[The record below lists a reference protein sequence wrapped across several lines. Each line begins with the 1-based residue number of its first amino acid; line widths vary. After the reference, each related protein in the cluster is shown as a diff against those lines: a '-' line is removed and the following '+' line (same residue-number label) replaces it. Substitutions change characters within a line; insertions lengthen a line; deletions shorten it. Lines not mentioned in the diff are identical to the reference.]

1 MYKEKIDLSRLPKH
15 IAFIMDG
22 NGRWAQARG
31 QQRSYGHIA
40 GADTLEATLRCATKL
55 GIPYVT
61 FYAFSTE
68 NWNRPQSEVNTLL
81 DLMLKHLEENI
92 FMNNDVKFLLIG
104 DLENMPDNLR
114 NASIQLMDKTKNNKA
129 ITMAVAFNYS
139 SRWEL
144 AYVTRQIADEVK
156 RGELNINDISAE
168 TIDSHMATRTMP
180 NPDLLIRTGGEQRLS
195 NFLLWQTAYSELYFT
210 DTYWP
215 DFDDECLYKAIVD
228 YQGRQRRFGK
238 TGEQVSEENK

>member
-1 MYKEKIDLSRLPKH
+1 MYKEQIDMARLPQH

-31 QQRSYGHIA
+31 QQRSYGHFA
-40 GADTLEATLRCATKL
+40 GADALDAILRCAAKL

-68 NWNRPQSEVNTLL
+68 NWNRPKDEVSTLF
-81 DLMLKHLEENI
+81 DLMLKNLVDKS
-92 FMNNDVKFLLIG
+92 FMENDVKFLLVG
-104 DLENMPDNLR
+104 DLENVPQNLR
-114 NASIQLMDKTKNNKA
+114 EASERLMEQTKNNKT

-144 AYVTRQIADEVK
+144 AHAAKMIAKEVK
-156 RGELNINDISAE
+156 DGKLNPDDITGD
-168 TIDSHMATRTMP
+168 TIDSHLATCMMP

-195 NFLLWQTAYSELYFT
+195 NFLLWQLAYAELYFT

-215 DFDDECLYKAIVD
+215 DFNDECLYKAIVD

-238 TGEQVSEENK
+238 TGEQVTENK

>member
-1 MYKEKIDLSRLPKH
+1 MARLPQH

-31 QQRSYGHIA
+31 QQRSYGHFA
-40 GADTLEATLRCATKL
+40 GAETLDAILRCSAKL

-68 NWNRPQSEVNTLL
+68 NWNRPESEVSVLL
-81 DLMLKHLEENI
+81 DLMLKHLEEKI
-92 FMNNDVKFLLIG
+92 FMENDVKFLLVG
-104 DLENMPDNLR
+104 DLDSMPKHLSD
-114 NASIQLMDKTKNNKA
+114 ASRRLMELTKDNKA

-144 AYVTRQIADEVK
+144 AHAAKMIAGEVK
-156 RGELNINDISAE
+156 DGKLSQDDITAE
-168 TIDSHMATRTMP
+168 TIDAHMATSMMP

-195 NFLLWQTAYSELYFT
+195 NFLLWQLAYAELYFT

-215 DFDDECLYKAIVD
+215 DFNDECLYKAIVD
-228 YQGRQRRFGK
+228 YQSRQRRFGK
-238 TGEQVSEENK
+238 TGEQVTENK

>member
-1 MYKEKIDLSRLPKH
+1 MYKEQIDMARLPQH

-31 QQRSYGHIA
+31 QQRSYGHFA

-68 NWNRPQSEVNTLL
+68 NWNRPKDEVNTLL
-81 DLMLKHLEENI
+81 DLMLKHLEEKI
-92 FMNNDVKFLLIG
+92 FMENDVRFLLVG
-104 DLENMPDNLR
+104 DLENMPQHLSE
-114 NASIQLMDKTKNNKA
+114 ACKQLMERTKDNKA

-144 AYVTRQIADEVK
+144 AHAAREIAKEVK
-156 RGELNINDISAE
+156 DGTLSPEDITAE
-168 TIDSHMATRTMP
+168 TIDQHLATRLMP
-180 NPDLLIRTGGEQRLS
+180 SPDLLVRTGGEQRLS

-215 DFDDECLYKAIVD
+215 DFDEECLYKAIVD

-238 TGEQVSEENK
+238 TGEQVEENK